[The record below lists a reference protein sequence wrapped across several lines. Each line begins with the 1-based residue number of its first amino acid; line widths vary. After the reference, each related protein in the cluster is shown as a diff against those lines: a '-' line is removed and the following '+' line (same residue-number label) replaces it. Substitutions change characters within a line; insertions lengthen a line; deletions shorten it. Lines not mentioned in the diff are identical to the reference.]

1 MSEIEA
7 TIGIEQIKKLNFLLK
22 KENLTM
28 IF

>member
-7 TIGIEQIKKLNFLLK
+7 TIGIEQIKKLNFFIK